1 MAAALIIVVLY
12 IIVIWLVFFK
22 LKIAKFNIIW
32 AIATFWV
39 GVHLLLVFLIG
50 MRFSQPYSTDARI
63 IRHTIQLV
71 PRLPEPTLLTDVLV
85 EPNVTVK
92 KGAPLFRFD
101 DKLYRYRVNELDAE
115 LAAANQ
121 HVAVLSANVD
131 AATQNVEVAKANVTL
146 GREQV
151 KRYTALAR
159 ASAGSVSTLQEWQ
172 DKLAVSIAQEKEAQA
187 KLKSAELQYA
197 SQINGVNT
205 TVASVQ
211 AKLAQA
217 QYYLDQTTIYAPENG
232 FITNLQAQPGLVVGI
247 LRVGAI
253 ASFVVDEDPYL
264 LAPYVQEHLKFVKD
278 NQPVEIALDLY
289 PGRILTGR
297 VEHVW
302 WATGQGQMM
311 PHGDIPKFV
320 VPMPKGRFAARIH
333 IDNPDGL
340 RLPAG
345 AQGAVAIYTDV
356 GAGFSP
362 LRRIV
367 IRTYTWANWLYPLPI

>member
-1 MAAALIIVVLY
+1 MVAALVITIGY
-12 IIVIWLVFFK
+12 IFLVWLVFFR
-22 LKIAKFNIIW
+22 LKIAHFNIVW
-32 AIATFWV
+32 GIATFWI
-39 GVHLLLVFLIG
+39 GVHILLVFLIG

-71 PRLPEPTLLTDVLV
+71 PRLPEPTLLTEVLV
-85 EPNVTVK
+85 KPNVVVK

-101 DKLYRYRVNELDAE
+101 DRLYRYKVNELEAE
-115 LAAANQ
+115 LAAAKQ
-121 HVAVLSANVD
+121 HVAVLAADVDSAAQNVD
-131 AATQNVEVAKANVTL
+131 VAKANVKL
-146 GREQV
+146 GEEQV

-159 ASAGSVSTLQEWQ
+159 QSAGSVSTLQEWQ
-172 DKLAVSIAQEKEAQA
+172 DKLAVSTAQEKEAQA
-187 KLKSAELQYA
+187 KLRSARLKYD

-205 TVASVQ
+205 TVASVEAQ
-211 AKLAQA
+211 LAQA
-217 QYYLDQTTIYAPENG
+217 QYYLDQTTIYAPEDG

-247 LRVGAI
+247 VRVGAI

-302 WATGQGQMM
+302 WATGQGQLM
-311 PHGDIPKFV
+311 PHGDIPKFIAQL
-320 VPMPKGRFAARIH
+320 PKGKFAVRIH
-333 IDNPDGL
+333 VDNPDGL

-345 AQGAVAIYTDV
+345 AQGAAAIYTDV
-356 GAGFSP
+356 GHGFSP